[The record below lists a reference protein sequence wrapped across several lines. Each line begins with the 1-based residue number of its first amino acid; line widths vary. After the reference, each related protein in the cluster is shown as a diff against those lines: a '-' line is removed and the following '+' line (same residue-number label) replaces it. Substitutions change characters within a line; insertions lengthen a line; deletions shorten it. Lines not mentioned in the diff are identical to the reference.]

1 MIKEVK
7 KIAKSKKYEYLF
19 IEATGISTPLP
30 VAQAFNASEAIMK
43 ICEIYSMISVIDAEN
58 FFINLKSDKIVDE

>member
-7 KIAKSKKYEYLF
+7 KIHKTQRYDYLF

-30 VAQAFNASEAIMK
+30 VAQAFNATEGMK
-43 ICEIYSMISVIDAEN
+43 
-58 FFINLKSDKIVDE
+58 KIA